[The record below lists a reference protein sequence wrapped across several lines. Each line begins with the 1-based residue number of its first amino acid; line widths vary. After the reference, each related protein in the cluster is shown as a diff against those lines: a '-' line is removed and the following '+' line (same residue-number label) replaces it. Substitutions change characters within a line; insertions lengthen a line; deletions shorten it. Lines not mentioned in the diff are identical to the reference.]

1 MQWFIWEYVAVGVY
15 FISSE
20 AAGWHTGLDK
30 GDFRCWTPLANICP
44 SGTSPPQS
52 IRDSFAQPPKAWQ
65 EKASRRSLVC
75 ISAFLVLAERDRTYS
90 VNVVLWAESYRRRQ
104 QCKSLF
110 FLSLSLSVWQAMNL
124 CNWNWTVHTLY
135 FLFMRAQGLGVS
147 HESWAVTVNQGLSP
161 R

>member
-1 MQWFIWEYVAVGVY
+1 MGVY
-15 FISSE
+15 FIGSE

-30 GDFRCWTPLANICP
+30 GDFRCWTPLANICL

-65 EKASRRSLVC
+65 EKASHRSLVC
-75 ISAFLVLAERDRTYS
+75 ISAFLVLAERGRTYS

-104 QCKSLF
+104 QCKNLF
-110 FLSLSLSVWQAMNL
+110 FFFFSVWQAMNL
-124 CNWNWTVHTLY
+124 RSWNWTVQTLY
-135 FLFMRAQGLGVS
+135 SLFMRAQGLGVS
-147 HESWAVTVNQGLSP
+147 HEGWAVTVNQGLSP